1 MRTSVEME
9 IGCTFLGHSKVLSD
23 PWEYDEKQASNS
35 MEIQFFQVE
44 KVRHSVKHDF
54 IES

>member
-9 IGCTFLGHSKVLSD
+9 VRCTFLGHSKVLSD

-35 MEIQFFQVE
+35 MDYMFFQVE
-44 KVRHSVKHDF
+44 KMRHSLKHDF